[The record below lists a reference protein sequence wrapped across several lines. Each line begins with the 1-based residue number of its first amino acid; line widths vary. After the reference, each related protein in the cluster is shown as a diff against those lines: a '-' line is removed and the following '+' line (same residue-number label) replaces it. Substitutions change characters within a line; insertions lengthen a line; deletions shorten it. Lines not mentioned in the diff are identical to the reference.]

1 MPSFAVALRDAS
13 RAQRQSG
20 FECADER
27 RLADARVARHERR
40 AAGDER
46 THRVEPR
53 AVERREVD
61 DAVARA
67 FVGGVEGRRGF
78 GVGRS
83 EVVFGQQD
91 RRGDLVGFARRQ
103 KAVEEF
109 GDRHGLRERG
119 HEQCLIDVRGDDV
132 RLFREVRGAP
142 DDVVAARQDAF
153 DHPLSVAA
161 FGADHL
167 VAHDDRIGRADA
179 FEADAAAD
187 AAGDRAPFVQ
197 HVVPAPRGT
206 GDDSSDL
213 GAHAFC
219 SFSVVS
225 GFSAGSSRSGRGRY
239 SRAYSP
245 SEGKILSA
253 THITG
258 A

>member
-1 MPSFAVALRDAS
+1 M
-13 RAQRQSG
+13 
-20 FECADER
+20 
-27 RLADARVARHERR
+27 
-40 AAGDER
+40 
-46 THRVEPR
+46 
-53 AVERREVD
+53 
-61 DAVARA
+61 
-67 FVGGVEGRRGF
+67 
-78 GVGRS
+78 
-83 EVVFGQQD
+83 
-91 RRGDLVGFARRQ
+91 
-103 KAVEEF
+103 
-109 GDRHGLRERG
+109 RERG

-167 VAHDDRIGRADA
+167 VAHDDRIGRAEA

-213 GAHAFC
+213 GVHAFC